1 MALSSVIK
9 LESYNSLLL
18 RYTDQLNET
27 DKQVLELIND
37 IAAED
42 DIPLYKQHINIT
54 DHLIKLIKASQ
65 TEKNDDLPG
74 TSFLIYSLVTELM
87 ASQSVVNRNRHL
99 SQGHFDL
106 TALHHRAI
114 RDQMQDHDMT
124 LIMPKSIGNISVF
137 AVLNR
142 FDPSSADSI
151 HDVLASELF
160 NDNIDHIIIPVG
172 PGHWRGVYLT
182 KPSPELDELLF
193 DVELF
198 DPYGPTGAAA
208 IDAYILNLLA
218 NCGIPKELI
227 SIRHT
232 GPAHPQG
239 DAYSCGD
246 FTNAHSHK
254 KMKEF
259 GAPKGSYNEN
269 LVNTLE
275 NLGNIY
281 DTLRFMTREEIKYIT
296 NKGIQHSAIE
306 NPVAS
311 HDNSKKSEKSTAV
324 PGSKTTQSVLSA
336 LGTKS
341 STPVDTLGEKDKSAP
356 ITNKVKQPQKVFTPE
371 HKTIPNTK
379 LSSATPIGLKV
390 GGIAGGTFLG
400 ALIGG
405 LVGFF
410 GLPVIGAPIGAAIGA
425 GIGALIGLTVVGLT
439 HLFGGTTSNSDAPKN
454 TASTSTTEDTDSY
467 SHAYDNDYNQAQDK
481 EPIIS
486 PPLFS
491 KVAAKATPVSQNKV
505 DESELIQKGPR

>member
-1 MALSSVIK
+1 
-9 LESYNSLLL
+9 
-18 RYTDQLNET
+18 
-27 DKQVLELIND
+27 
-37 IAAED
+37 
-42 DIPLYKQHINIT
+42 
-54 DHLIKLIKASQ
+54 
-65 TEKNDDLPG
+65 
-74 TSFLIYSLVTELM
+74 M
-87 ASQSVVNRNRHL
+87 ASQSLVNRSRHL
-99 SQGHFDL
+99 SQGRFDL

-124 LIMPKSIGNISVF
+124 LIMPKSTGNISVF
-137 AVLNR
+137 GVLNR

-151 HDVLASELF
+151 QDALASDLF
-160 NDNIDHIIIPVG
+160 NEAIGHIIIPVG

-182 KPSPELDELLF
+182 KPSPELDEVLF

-198 DPYGPTGAAA
+198 DPYGPIGAAS
-208 IDAYILNLLA
+208 IDLYTLNLLA

-227 SIRHT
+227 KIRHT

-246 FTNAHSHK
+246 FTNAYSHK

-259 GAPKGSYNEN
+259 GAPKGNYNEN

-275 NLGNIY
+275 NFGNIY

-296 NKGIQHSAIE
+296 NKGIKDSAIE
-306 NPVAS
+306 NPIAS
-311 HDNSKKSEKSTAV
+311 HSITTKSKKSTTSL
-324 PGSKTTQSVLSA
+324 PGAKTTDSVLSA
-336 LGTKS
+336 VGTKS
-341 STPVDTLGEKDKSAP
+341 STRPETLGEKDKSAP

-379 LSSATPIGLKV
+379 LSSATPIGIKV
-390 GGIAGGTFLG
+390 GGIAGGTLLG

-425 GIGALIGLTVVGLT
+425 GIGALISLTVIGLT
-439 HLFGGTTSNSDAPKN
+439 HLFGGTTSNSDAPQN
-454 TASTSTTEDTDSY
+454 TASTPTTEDTDSY
-467 SHAYDNDYNQAQDK
+467 SHTYDNDYNQAQDK

-491 KVAAKATPVSQNKV
+491 TVVAKATPERQNKV

>member
-9 LESYNSLLL
+9 LESYNSLVL

-65 TEKNDDLPG
+65 TEKNDDLLG

-124 LIMPKSIGNISVF
+124 LIMPKSTGNISVF

-182 KPSPELDELLF
+182 KPSPELDEVLF

-208 IDAYILNLLA
+208 LDAYTLNLLA

-227 SIRHT
+227 NIRHT

-259 GAPKGSYNEN
+259 GAPKGNYNEN

-275 NLGNIY
+275 NFGNIY

-296 NKGIQHSAIE
+296 NKGIKHSAIE

-311 HDNSKKSEKSTAV
+311 HDNSKKSEKSTTSLS
-324 PGSKTTQSVLSA
+324 GSKTTLSVA
-336 LGTKS
+336 PVVETKS
-341 STPVDTLGEKDKSAP
+341 STHSDTLGEKDKSE
-356 ITNKVKQPQKVFTPE
+356 ITNKVKQPQDLPS
-371 HKTIPNTK
+371 TK
-379 LSSATPIGLKV
+379 GRSRAESETENGIFAIIMTLGVVIG
-390 GGIAGGTFLG
+390 F
-400 ALIGG
+400 
-405 LVGFF
+405 LVGAFA
-410 GLPVIGAPIGAAIGA
+410 LPVIGALAGAAIGG

-439 HLFGGTTSNSDAPKN
+439 PLFGGTASNSDAPKN

-467 SHAYDNDYNQAQDK
+467 SHTYDNDYNQDQDK

-486 PPLFS
+486 PPLFP
-491 KVAAKATPVSQNKV
+491 KVAAKATPERQNKV